1 MSGIK
6 KLLHRTYSRLG
17 ITMSKVS
24 NELPA
29 SASNNE
35 SLILQALNTSNQRQ
49 VAEMVGVDASTLS
62 RMKTDKK
69 NNGLTEIEFISFLL
83 TAIGLK
89 VVPESDVYCAPEIVE
104 ATRVMLARAFTS
116 PEYMRILFK

>member
-1 MSGIK
+1 MS
-6 KLLHRTYSRLG
+6 KLLD
-17 ITMSKVS
+17 
-24 NELPA
+24 ELPA

-35 SLILQALNTSNQRQ
+35 SLILQALNASNQRQ
-49 VAEMVGVDASTLS
+49 VAETVRVDASIVS

-69 NNGLTEIEFISFLL
+69 SNGLTEVEFISSLL

-89 VVPESDVYCAPEIVE
+89 VVPEKDVYCSPEIAE
-104 ATRVMLARAFTS
+104 ATRVYLAHAFTS

>member
-1 MSGIK
+1 
-6 KLLHRTYSRLG
+6 
-17 ITMSKVS
+17 MSKVL

-35 SLILQALNTSNQRQ
+35 SLILQALNASNQRQ
-49 VAEMVGVDASTLS
+49 VAASILS
-62 RMKTDKK
+62 RMKTEKK
-69 NNGLTEIEFISFLL
+69 SNGWTEIEFISFLL

-89 VVPESDVYCAPEIVE
+89 VVQESDVYCSPEIAE
-104 ATRVMLARAFTS
+104 ATRVYLAHAFTS

>member
-1 MSGIK
+1 MS
-6 KLLHRTYSRLG
+6 KLL
-17 ITMSKVS
+17 

-35 SLILQALNTSNQRQ
+35 TLILQALNASNQRQ
-49 VAEMVGVDASTLS
+49 VAEKVRVDASILS

-69 NNGLTEIEFISFLL
+69 SNGLTEVEFISSLL

-89 VVPESDVYCAPEIVE
+89 VVPEKDVYCSPEIAE
-104 ATRVMLARAFTS
+104 ATRVYLAHAFTS